1 MLATLLMMAL
11 PALPASS
18 GVLPERQV
26 ACTSTASPSLSPQAL
41 VEELSR
47 AALKKREI
55 DEAQRKLDADA
66 AALTIARA
74 ALDADRK
81 ALDDER
87 KAFDA
92 KVAHAPKPK
101 DAPVIETKPAL
112 PVPVPVVVDKP
123 KAAPKPTADVGKIAK
138 TLSGMKA
145 AKAGAVLAQL
155 DPSVAAQVVV
165 KMKREV
171 ASAALETLTAEQA
184 AKIAT
189 SISSEVN

>member
-1 MLATLLMMAL
+1 MLATLLLMAL
-11 PALPASS
+11 PALPASP

-41 VEELSR
+41 VEELGR
-47 AALKKREI
+47 AAMKKREI
-55 DEAQRKLDADA
+55 DDAQKKLEGDA
-66 AALTIARA
+66 AALTLARA
-74 ALDADRK
+74 AIDADRK
-81 ALDDER
+81 ALDEER

-101 DAPVIETKPAL
+101 DAPVIETKPA
-112 PVPVPVVVDKP
+112 PVPAPVVVEKP
-123 KAAPKPTADVGKIAK
+123 KEAPKPAADVGKIAK

-155 DPSVAAQVVV
+155 DPSVAAKVVV

-171 ASAALETLTAEQA
+171 ASAALETLTPEQA